1 MAKLMIEGSN
11 IVPCPYIILGEDD
24 EATGVET
31 EALSM
36 EDFLTWASTEPTG
49 LRGVVV
55 EPGDNVDDLA
65 AVLERA
71 SFIAISF
78 PKFSDG
84 RGYSHSRRLRKNMGY
99 EGPIVSFGDVLRDQL
114 MHMQRCGMSA
124 YMMREDQDLEAS
136 LEVFERFPAY
146 YQKAL

>member
-1 MAKLMIEGSN
+1 
-11 IVPCPYIILGEDD
+11 
-24 EATGVET
+24 
-31 EALSM
+31 M

-99 EGPIVSFGDVLRDQL
+99 EGPFIT
-114 MHMQRCGMSA
+114 H
-124 YMMREDQDLEAS
+124 
-136 LEVFERFPAY
+136 VFS
-146 YQKAL
+146 QSS